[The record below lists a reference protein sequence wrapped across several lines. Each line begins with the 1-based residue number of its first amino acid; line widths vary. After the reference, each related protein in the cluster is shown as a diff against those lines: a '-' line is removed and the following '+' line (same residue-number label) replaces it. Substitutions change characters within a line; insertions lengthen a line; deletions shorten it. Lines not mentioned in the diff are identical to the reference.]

1 MLPLVMASKRGGAK
15 RDRSKGEEE
24 ANVSESSKCR
34 CGCGRDAEVDF
45 AGLLYTRACL
55 RAEIDGL
62 RALGIPIEESEAG
75 YRLAA
80 NVTIVDSGVGPP
92 DRSKLH

>member
-1 MLPLVMASKRGGAK
+1 MASKRGGAK
-15 RDRSKGEEE
+15 GSRSNEAEE
-24 ANVSESSKCR
+24 ANGPDSSKCR

-80 NVTIVDSGVGPP
+80 DVSIVDVDETSAPP

>member
-1 MLPLVMASKRGGAK
+1 MASKRGEAK
-15 RDRSKGEEE
+15 GSTSSEAEE
-24 ANVSESSKCR
+24 ANGPESSKCR

-80 NVTIVDSGVGPP
+80 DVTIVDETSAPP